1 MTRVADVGFWAVFV
15 SSITA
20 IVAAAAG
27 YVTHLWWIISLL
39 MAGDAIAGGKI
50 VLAVLGVIFFPL
62 GCLHGVYLWF
72 NPW

>member
-1 MTRVADVGFWAVFV
+1 MMKVEDVGISVLALAPIAAV
-15 SSITA
+15 IA
-20 IVAAAAG
+20 GVAS

-39 MAGDAIAGGKI
+39 MVGDVIAGGKI